1 MQSIIIE
8 EYPLEDLTELEKFYP
23 LIEFQREERVYLM
36 KLLQE
41 TIEKLDSSKSVKKLP
56 QYIKSQENIREL
68 NTKKLEILNSINV
81 AHEQRDIVLM
91 DELVDKLVSLN
102 YYINQEIEN
111 RIELVQSLGKRPS

>member
-1 MQSIIIE
+1 MQSVIIE

-23 LIEFQREERVYLM
+23 LIEFQREEKVYLM

-56 QYIKSQENIREL
+56 QYIKSQENVREL

>member
-1 MQSIIIE
+1 MQSVIIE

-23 LIEFQREERVYLM
+23 LIEFQREEKVYLM

-56 QYIKSQENIREL
+56 QYIKSQENVREL

-81 AHEQRDIVLM
+81 AHEKRDIVLM

>member
-56 QYIKSQENIREL
+56 QYIKSQENVREL
-68 NTKKLEILNSINV
+68 NTKKLEIHNSINV

>member
-1 MQSIIIE
+1 MQSVIIE

-23 LIEFQREERVYLM
+23 LIEFQREEKVYLM

-56 QYIKSQENIREL
+56 QYIKSQENVREL

-81 AHEQRDIVLM
+81 THEQRDIVLM

>member
-1 MQSIIIE
+1 MQSLIIE
-8 EYPLEDLTELEKFYP
+8 KYPLEDLTELEKFYP
-23 LIEFQREERVYLM
+23 LIEFQREERTYLM

-56 QYIKSQENIREL
+56 QYIKSQENVREL
-68 NTKKLEILNSINV
+68 NTKKLEILNSINI

>member
-23 LIEFQREERVYLM
+23 LIEFQREEKVYLM

-56 QYIKSQENIREL
+56 QYIKSQENVREL

>member
-23 LIEFQREERVYLM
+23 LIEFQREEKVYLM

-56 QYIKSQENIREL
+56 QYIKSQENVREL

-81 AHEQRDIVLM
+81 AHEKRDIVLM

>member
-56 QYIKSQENIREL
+56 QYIKSQENVREL